1 MLDSRYIASICE
13 NCQHEN
19 NISLSYFVGFDYTFE
34 KSVVAMCQTCNKD
47 FVVVF
52 DEQKIQ

>member
-1 MLDSRYIASICE
+1 MLDSRYIASTCE